1 MRVAN
6 VAGRLSLI
14 DDAGAVDV
22 EKASRGRFGP
32 DPQAVY
38 EHWDAFRDWA
48 RAADLP
54 EARSFDSTELGPPA
68 PRPRQVFAIGL
79 NYRDHAAESG
89 FQVPDELPVFTKFLA
104 SFTAPYGE
112 IALPA
117 GGNTD
122 WEVELVVVVGRR
134 TERVRPEDA
143 WENVAG
149 LTIGQDLSE
158 RVSQTRGE
166 APQFSLAKSYP
177 GFAPTGPWLVT
188 PDEFDDPDDLELGC
202 RLNGEQVQ
210 LARTSDLIHDVPHL
224 LSRLSHV
231 LPLFPG
237 DLIFTGTP
245 AGVGHGRDPQR
256 FIAPGDELVTHIEGI
271 GEMRHRFV
279 AGPEA

>member
-1 MRVAN
+1 VRVAN

-14 DDAGAVDV
+14 DSAGAVDV

-32 DPQAVY
+32 DPQGVY
-38 EHWDAFRDWA
+38 EDWDAFRDWA
-48 RAADLP
+48 RAAELP
-54 EARSFDSTELGPPA
+54 DARSFDLAELGPPA
-68 PRPRQVFAIGL
+68 PGPRQVFAIGL
-79 NYRDHAAESG
+79 NYREHAAESG
-89 FQVPDELPVFTKFLA
+89 FEVPDELPVFTKFLA

-112 IALPA
+112 ITLPP

-122 WEVELVVVVGRR
+122 WEVELVAVLGRR
-134 TERVRPEDA
+134 ADRVSPEDA
-143 WENVAG
+143 WDHVAG

-166 APQFSLAKSYP
+166 APQFSLAKSFP

-188 PDEFDDPDDLELGC
+188 PDEFDDADDLELGC

-224 LSRLSHV
+224 VGRLSHV